1 MMDNDIFEGKVII
14 FSAPSGAGKTSIVH
28 SLLKSDLNIEF
39 SISACTRKKRAAEIH
54 GKDYYFISADDFK
67 KRIAKNEFIEWE
79 EVYKNNFYGTLKS
92 EIQRI
97 WDNKNHVIFDV
108 DVEGGVTLK
117 NHFKDQAL
125 SIFISPPSIKE
136 LKKRLI
142 NRDSEKQNEL
152 EKRISKAKKEL
163 EYQPQFDE
171 VIMNDF
177 LEIACNDAYALIKK
191 KLTCK

>member
-1 MMDNDIFEGKVII
+1 M
-14 FSAPSGAGKTSIVH
+14 
-28 SLLKSDLNIEF
+28 
-39 SISACTRKKRAAEIH
+39 
-54 GKDYYFISADDFK
+54 
-67 KRIAKNEFIEWE
+67 
-79 EVYKNNFYGTLKS
+79 
-92 EIQRI
+92 
-97 WDNKNHVIFDV
+97 IFDV

-142 NRDSEKQNEL
+142 HRDSEKQNEL